1 MMINLFRDLIALFYP
16 RICCGCGNPLFKGE
30 QVICLNCNIKL
41 PRTEFGFNT
50 DNPVEKLFWGRFPVP
65 HASSFLYFRK
75 SGLAQRLVHQLKYKG
90 NREIGIYLG
99 QLYGQEIKE
108 EIQRIKPDIII
119 TVPLHLERL
128 KSRGY
133 NQSDE
138 IASGFS
144 EATGIPFIRNVLIR
158 KEITDTQ
165 TRKRRFE
172 RWENMESKF
181 ILNENISITGQHI
194 LLIDDVITTG
204 ATIEAC
210 GTVLTAVKGVSV
222 SIISL
227 CFAIN

>member
-16 RICCGCGNPLFKGE
+16 RICCGCGSPLFKGE
-30 QVICLNCNIKL
+30 QVICLSCNIKL
-41 PRTEFGFNT
+41 PRTEFGFSS
-50 DNPVEKLFWGRFPVP
+50 DNPVEKLFWGRFPVK

-90 NREIGIYLG
+90 NRDIGNYLG

-108 EIQRIKPDIII
+108 EILKTRPDMIV
-119 TVPLHLERL
+119 TVPLHQDRI
-128 KSRGY
+128 KVRGY

-138 IASGFS
+138 IANGFS
-144 EATGIPFIRNVLIR
+144 EATGIPFIRDVLIR
-158 KEITDTQ
+158 KEMTATQ
-165 TRKRRFE
+165 TRKKRFE

-210 GTVLTAVKGVSV
+210 GTVLADAKGVSV